1 MKKRKIKENREI
13 FLNKFKNIVENNKN
27 DLPRFT
33 KNKTYCYEEIN
44 TNSWFNIEKFK
55 NKTERIPTVKSTD
68 KLEIPKY
75 KQIKVKMVLTD
86 IHKKIFQSW
95 FKTSTIIYNET
106 LKYIR
111 NNYEFTKKDIIRDVL
126 VNEISKSTDFYN
138 KYYIR
143 NQMGSIKK
151 DIQKS
156 TTFIIDKKDTI
167 NKIKNIKCSIDIH
180 TLDKTIFQL
189 VQNINSSVTNM
200 LRGNIKRFRLK
211 FWKYTRP
218 SKILELEKT
227 KISNGILCK
236 SIFGNLEEIKYFYN
250 NKPFDIGQIDTDFK
264 INYNSILDEY
274 YLLVPVKIE
283 NNKTDLPGK
292 KLIVLDPGLRVFMT
306 GLSDNEYL
314 KIGSN
319 INNIIKKDIN
329 RLNKIK
335 SNLKIPN
342 KIKNKNEMLI
352 NKKIYNK
359 INDLHWKTIN
369 YLLSN
374 YQTIF
379 LGDMSAKDIVKRNSY
394 VLSNESKVACLRT
407 RYYEFL
413 LRLKYKCAISN
424 IKFKLIDEYYTSK
437 TCSLCCSYNK
447 NLAGNK
453 LYNCNNCKC
462 ILDRDINGCR
472 NIYMKQFIN

>member
-1 MKKRKIKENREI
+1 
-13 FLNKFKNIVENNKN
+13 
-27 DLPRFT
+27 
-33 KNKTYCYEEIN
+33 
-44 TNSWFNIEKFK
+44 
-55 NKTERIPTVKSTD
+55 
-68 KLEIPKY
+68 
-75 KQIKVKMVLTD
+75 MVLTD

-111 NNYEFTKKDIIRDVL
+111 NNYGFTKKDIIRDVL
-126 VNEISKSTDFYN
+126 INEISKSTDFYN

-189 VQNINSSVTNM
+189 VQNINTSVTNM

-227 KISNGILCK
+227 KISNVILCK

-283 NNKTDLPGK
+283 NNKTDLPEK

-369 YLLSN
+369 YLVSN

-379 LGDMSAKDIVKRNSY
+379 LGDMINKKTFKFFY
-394 VLSNESKVACLRT
+394 
-407 RYYEFL
+407 L
-413 LRLKYKCAISN
+413 LWIIFMLC
-424 IKFKLIDEYYTSK
+424 IKIHPRVPKI
-437 TCSLCCSYNK
+437 
-447 NLAGNK
+447 
-453 LYNCNNCKC
+453 
-462 ILDRDINGCR
+462 
-472 NIYMKQFIN
+472 